1 MEYIAVWALVVMMI
15 VLSALAVAFV
25 IMLALIVKDSWRD

>member
-1 MEYIAVWALVVMMI
+1 MEYIAVWALVIMMI

-25 IMLALIVKDSWRD
+25 IVLALIVKDLWMD

>member
-15 VLSALAVAFV
+15 VLSALAVASV
-25 IMLALIVKDSWRD
+25 IMLALIVKDLWRD

>member
-25 IMLALIVKDSWRD
+25 IVLALIVKDLWRD